1 MKYVTFEDMNVW
13 KNAMEVATLVFNLTT
28 NLPRSEDYGL
38 TSQLRRS
45 ALSVSANIAEG
56 YGRESNIDK
65 IRFYVISRG
74 SAFETKNHLI
84 YGEKVSYFENKDI
97 HTLNDKIDNVI
108 FELNKIIKTLKPQP
122 QP

>member
-56 YGRESNIDK
+56 YGRESNMDK

-74 SAFETKNHLI
+74 SAFETKSHLI
-84 YGEKVSYFENKDI
+84 YGEKVNYFENEKI
-97 HTLNDKIDNVI
+97 HTLNYKIDNVI
-108 FELNKIIKTLKPQP
+108 FELNKIIKTLKP
-122 QP
+122 

>member
-56 YGRESNIDK
+56 YGRESNMDK

-84 YGEKVSYFENKDI
+84 YGEKVNYFENKKI

-108 FELNKIIKTLKPQP
+108 FELNKIIKTLKS
-122 QP
+122 

>member
-13 KNAMEVATLVFNLTT
+13 KNAMEIATLVFDLTA

-84 YGEKVSYFENKDI
+84 YGEKVSYFENKKI
-97 HTLNDKIDNVI
+97 HTLNYKIDNVI
-108 FELNKIIKTLKPQP
+108 FELNKIIKTLKP
-122 QP
+122 

>member
-13 KNAMEVATLVFNLTT
+13 KNAMEFATLVFDLTA
-28 NLPRSEDYGL
+28 NLPRSEYYGL

-45 ALSVSANIAEG
+45 ALSVSTNIAEG
-56 YGRESNIDK
+56 YGKESNIEK

-84 YGEKVSYFENKDI
+84 YGEKVNYFENKKYI
-97 HTLNDKIDNVI
+97 L
-108 FELNKIIKTLKPQP
+108 
-122 QP
+122 

>member
-13 KNAMEVATLVFNLTT
+13 KNAMEIATLIFDVTA

-56 YGRESNIDK
+56 YGRESNMDK
-65 IRFYVISRG
+65 IRFYIISRG

-84 YGEKVSYFENKDI
+84 YGEKVNYFDNKNI
-97 HTLNDKIDNVI
+97 HALNDKIDNVI
-108 FELNKIIKTLKPQP
+108 FELNKIIKTLKHQP
-122 QP
+122 